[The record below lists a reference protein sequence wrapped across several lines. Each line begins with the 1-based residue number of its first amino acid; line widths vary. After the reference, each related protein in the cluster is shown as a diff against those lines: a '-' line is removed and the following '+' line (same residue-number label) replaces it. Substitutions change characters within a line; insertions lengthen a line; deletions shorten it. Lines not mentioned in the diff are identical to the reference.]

1 MWCFFHKTIKGK
13 GCYYSWFWHAL
24 IIHRLCGQ
32 LRLKGCCD
40 SWCFPAIAFGVENMA
55 TAMDEDLEDEL
66 DEKEEKSMMCQPG
79 MHKWKLDQCMVCTVC
94 GDCSGY
100 GASCV
105 SSGRPDRVPGGWEKP
120 HTHTHTN
127 TNRVMIT
134 HSIRHV
140 YTDHDYPAIDNIQN
154 KKLLKQ
160 YVFWST

>member
-1 MWCFFHKTIKGK
+1 MLLSQNYKREKVVITVDSDMLWLFTDCVVSCVWKGV
-13 GCYYSWFWHAL
+13 
-24 IIHRLCGQ
+24 
-32 LRLKGCCD
+32 CD